1 MLTSEQLR
9 VIYRLYKSVTCTA
22 EFIFLTNM
30 ERVPQTIIYSFREE
44 KL

>member
-1 MLTSEQLR
+1 M
-9 VIYRLYKSVTCTA
+9 CTA

-30 ERVPQTIIYSFREE
+30 GSIKKKRCGIIFFRNMERVPQTTIYSFREE

>member
-9 VIYRLYKSVTCTA
+9 VIYRLYKSVMCTA

-30 ERVPQTIIYSFREE
+30 ERVPQKRKDAELFF
-44 KL
+44 